1 MVGMVAVRRRL
12 SRSPPPRRPV
22 STSPRDW
29 QPKHDQRFGATGR
42 RATGSG
48 YVSAGDRVR
57 DTGRSA
63 ARLPDLADLPI
74 GLIDIE
80 LRLPPAELVGDTAVV
95 LLRPEQGPPA
105 AVLKVARGPLRAAE
119 LRTQRRV
126 LAELAIHQGLDKE
139 WRELLPRI
147 LAFDER
153 TEAATSVESYR
164 PGMDLAEVLARCP
177 NRVEELTAAAL
188 SAIAPLHRRT
198 ATFIGVDNVCFLRRW
213 VLEPLAALTDMCRR
227 LDPRLVP
234 EVDQLGTMLRQAL
247 VGQRMP
253 VSWTHGDYTP
263 GNVRVASVQGPVTGI
278 VNWGGARPGRPA
290 VIDEYLMIL
299 TASCQ
304 VRQAALGTVVT
315 ERLRAGGLSD
325 RERNALCAARD
336 RSDADIGG
344 REAIDECVAILLTWL
359 HYVAGLWRKRATH
372 PNQHTWWATNVAP
385 VLDAVAGW
393 RGFDVSGARARAGRD
408 TVSGAPMTTSP
419 PVEDAALR
427 QRKQADG

>member
-1 MVGMVAVRRRL
+1 MSTRRF
-12 SRSPPPRRPV
+12 SS
-22 STSPRDW
+22 
-29 QPKHDQRFGATGR
+29 
-42 RATGSG
+42 
-48 YVSAGDRVR
+48 
-57 DTGRSA
+57 
-63 ARLPDLADLPI
+63 ARLIDVDDLPI

-80 LRLPPAELVGDTAVV
+80 LNTPPPELLGDTAAFV
-95 LLRPEQGPPA
+95 LRREQGTPA
-105 AVLKVARGPLRAAE
+105 AVLKVARGLLAAAE

-126 LAELAIHQGLDKE
+126 LAELAIHQGLDEE

-164 PGMDLAEVLARCP
+164 PGMDLAEVLGRCP
-177 NRVEELTAAAL
+177 NHVEELTAAAL

-198 ATFIGVDNVCFLRRW
+198 ATFIRVDNVCFLRRW

-227 LDPRLVP
+227 LDPRRVP
-234 EVDQLGTMLRQAL
+234 EVDRLGTMLRQAL
-247 VGQRMP
+247 FGQRMP

-263 GNVRVASVQGPVTGI
+263 ANVRVASVQGPVTGI

-290 VIDEYLMIL
+290 LIDEYLMIL
-299 TASCQ
+299 TAACQ
-304 VRQAALGTVVT
+304 VRQADLGTVVT

-325 RERNALCAARD
+325 RERNALHAARD
-336 RSDADIGG
+336 QSDTDIGD

-359 HYVAGLWRKRATH
+359 HRVAGLWLQRATH
-372 PNQHTWWATNVAP
+372 PNQHIWWATNVAP

-393 RGFDVSGARARAGRD
+393 RGSDVPAARARAGRG

-419 PVEDAALR
+419 AVEDAALG
-427 QRKQADG
+427 QRDEADG